1 MNSMMMLLQKGA
13 MAPKLTFFADVPA
26 ARQSST
32 ARRGPVPGGIGRGND
47 GNEVFVGHALKG
59 SSRAFLVD
67 SIDRSDSIPW
77 PFAGSGGGLDE
88 S

>member
-1 MNSMMMLLQKGA
+1 MMLLQKGA
-13 MAPKLTFFADVPA
+13 MAPKLTFFAMSLRQGNPA
-26 ARQSST
+26 LREG
-32 ARRGPVPGGIGRGND
+32 GPVPGDMGRGND
-47 GNEVFVGHALKG
+47 GNEVCVGHALKG

-77 PFAGSGGGLDE
+77 PFAGLGGGLDE